1 MTSDTPAIP
10 SDLQPTSPQPIW
22 QRLVSFPALIAVLLV
37 GAIFIP
43 LRNFGVDPD
52 LWWHIKVGATI
63 LSTHHFPTFDIYSF
77 TAFHSPWI
85 AYEWLGEL
93 LVAAVDRAGG
103 LRGLLA
109 LDLGLT
115 IAILFSLYGLATRR
129 SGNSKAAG
137 VACVLVL
144 PLVYVSL
151 TLRPQ
156 MLGYVFLILTLGI
169 LDRFRNGQTW
179 SLWLLPP
186 MFLLWVNIHGSFVL
200 GLFALGV
207 YWASGLFKIQ
217 WGNLE
222 SHLWTAAERM
232 RLELVALLILLCLMV
247 TPYGAEACLY
257 PLDMAFSQPINVGNI
272 QEWQSLAFT
281 GLYGKVFLGLVLAFL
296 FIQITVCPGWR
307 LEDLVLALT
316 GIAGACI
323 HTRFLLAFVPFFTP
337 LLALMLARGFPPY
350 DPRKDKYAV
359 NAIMMALVIGAM
371 VWYFPSRKEM
381 KTILTDNWPVRAIAY
396 ARQHNVPK
404 PMLNNYGYGGYLI
417 YAMSDANKVFI
428 DGRGDL
434 YERSGVLSDYLTIMR
449 LGAGAP
455 VLLDAY
461 GVQSCM
467 IGQDEPLR
475 TFLEASPRWQKV
487 YGDPLTVIYVRRPR
501 TSAPVSAPVEV
512 GTEPISMPLSERQK

>member
-1 MTSDTPAIP
+1 MTSDTPAIASEFP
-10 SDLQPTSPQPIW
+10 PRSPQPFW

-63 LSTHHFPTFDIYSF
+63 LSTHHFPTFDIYSC

-93 LVAAVDRAGG
+93 LVAAVNNAGG

-115 IAILFSLYGLATRR
+115 IAILFSLYALATKR

-137 VACVLVL
+137 VACVVVL

-156 MLGYVFLILTLGI
+156 MLGYVFLILTLII
-169 LDRFRNGQTW
+169 LDSFRNGHTW
-179 SLWLLPP
+179 SLWFLPP

-217 WGNLE
+217 CGNLE
-222 SHLWTAAERM
+222 SHLWTASERI
-232 RLELVALLILLCLMV
+232 RLELAALLILLCLMV
-247 TPYGAEACLY
+247 TPYGTEACLY
-257 PLDMAFSQPINVGNI
+257 PLDMAFSQPINVSNI
-272 QEWQSLAFT
+272 QEWQSLAFN
-281 GLYGKVFLGLVLAFL
+281 GLYGKVFLALVLAFL
-296 FIQITVCPGWR
+296 VIQITVRPAWR
-307 LEDLVLALT
+307 LEDLLLAMT
-316 GIAGACI
+316 GIAGSCI

-337 LLALMLARGFPPY
+337 LLAMMLSRAFPPY
-350 DPRKDKYAV
+350 DHAKDKYAL
-359 NAIMMALVIGAM
+359 NAIMIALVIGAII
-371 VWYFPSRKEM
+371 WYFPSRKEM
-381 KTILTDNWPVRAIAY
+381 NDILTDHWPVRAIVY
-396 ARQHNVPK
+396 AREHNVPK

-417 YAMSDANKVFI
+417 YAMSDANKVFV

-449 LGAGAP
+449 LGPGAP
-455 VLLDAY
+455 VLLDSY
-461 GVQSCM
+461 NVQSCM

-475 TFLEASPRWQKV
+475 TYLAASPNWQKV

-501 TSAPVSAPVEV
+501 GMVSVGVPVETGPEPM
-512 GTEPISMPLSERQK
+512 GTTVSERQR